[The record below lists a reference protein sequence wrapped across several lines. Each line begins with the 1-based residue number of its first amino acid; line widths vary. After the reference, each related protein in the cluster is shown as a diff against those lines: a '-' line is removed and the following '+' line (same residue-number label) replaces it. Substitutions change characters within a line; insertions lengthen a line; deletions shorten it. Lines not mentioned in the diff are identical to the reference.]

1 MIFTTSSR
9 MFLSETSFLFLSLSM
24 WKWRIKVPPS
34 NKTKKQTKPT
44 GGVKGLQTFVCASL
58 RLVLSQT
65 GEGCWGE
72 KRTKISSLASFYL
85 SQYICSSNLAPTLKG
100 NLESRKRHFKAKLKF
115 YWASSEEN
123 LNVHLMN
130 RGKLY
135 NKGPYPLYIPLF
147 YPGSLFSN
155 NHYPKS
161 TKFTLFYSVSQRF
174 WKAFF
179 L

>member
-24 WKWRIKVPPS
+24 WKWRIQVPPS

-44 GGVKGLQTFVCASL
+44 GGVKGLQTFVRASL

-65 GEGCWGE
+65 GEGRWGE
-72 KRTKISSLASFYL
+72 KDQNFFISMFYL
-85 SQYICSSNLAPTLKG
+85 SQYICSSNLAPILKD

-161 TKFTLFYSVSQRF
+161 AKFILFYSVSQRF